1 MGILIFQE
9 DCLKSATHAS
19 WVFDTR
25 VCLSEPCFLRHN
37 TELKCRSPMCGLLVE
52 PKSFLFGTY
61 IWPQSMKNVKN
72 RSNFHEKMAVFAVL
86 ASYGSK
92 RSFLLVFSARDDV
105 VKVS

>member
-1 MGILIFQE
+1 MVDPKIKERLII
-9 DCLKSATHAS
+9 
-19 WVFDTR
+19 
-25 VCLSEPCFLRHN
+25 
-37 TELKCRSPMCGLLVE
+37 RSPMCGLLVE
-52 PKSFLFGTY
+52 PKSFPFGTF